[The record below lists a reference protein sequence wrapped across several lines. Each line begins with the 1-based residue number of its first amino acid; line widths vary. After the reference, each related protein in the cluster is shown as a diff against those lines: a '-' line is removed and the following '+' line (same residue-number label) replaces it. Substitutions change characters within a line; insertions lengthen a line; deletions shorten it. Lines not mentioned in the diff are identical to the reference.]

1 MLIATCYQVARGSTN
16 HHQGE
21 YMDYQSEL
29 EQIQQEELAAICD
42 EIRSYGENAVYWIER
57 QYGMA
62 LEEIKLRTLLI
73 AVRNLREK

>member
-1 MLIATCYQVARGSTN
+1 
-16 HHQGE
+16 
-21 YMDYQSEL
+21 MDYQSEL

-42 EIRSYGENAVYWIER
+42 EIRSHGENAVYWIER

-73 AVRNLREK
+73 ALRNLREK